1 MLHEPDRLDED
12 KERADAS
19 WCEQHQ
25 RMEDSEAHD
34 LARLDEY
41 EGQALLEEE
50 RP

>member
-1 MLHEPDRLDED
+1 MQPPDRLDED
-12 KERADAS
+12 KERAAS
-19 WCEQHQ
+19 WCEEHQ

-50 RP
+50 RK